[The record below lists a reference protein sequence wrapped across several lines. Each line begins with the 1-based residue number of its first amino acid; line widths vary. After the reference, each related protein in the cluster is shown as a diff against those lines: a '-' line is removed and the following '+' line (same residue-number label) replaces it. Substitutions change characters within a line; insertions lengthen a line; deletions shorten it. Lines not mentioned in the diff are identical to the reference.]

1 MPQMSKTWAV
11 VLFTSLAINLFVG
24 GVFISH
30 WVLHGRNVERS
41 QAFGLRGASRH
52 MDEDTRSTMHR
63 MWSQHA
69 KKMKPHLKAMRQSRK
84 IAVNTI
90 GAEPFDKILLEEALA
105 SMRTASTA
113 SQKAFH
119 SAFVDAAAELAPEQ
133 RRSLFAAA
141 SRRLQRQPGSR
152 RK

>member
-24 GVFISH
+24 GVFVSH
-30 WVLHGRNVERS
+30 WVSHGGNVERS
-41 QAFGLRGASRH
+41 QVFGLRGTSRH

-63 MWSQHA
+63 LWSQHA
-69 KKMKPHLKAMRQSRK
+69 KNMKPFLKAIRQSRK
-84 IAVNTI
+84 IAVDTI
-90 GAEPFDKILLEEALA
+90 GAEPFDKISLDEALA

-141 SRRLQRQPGSR
+141 SRRLQRQPGSP